1 MELIKPG
8 TNLNFVGRM
17 KLASFASV
25 IMIIISIVSLLLHG
39 GPNLG
44 IDFAGGTQVQ
54 IKFENKTEVKDIR
67 DSLATISL
75 GKSVIQQF
83 GYKDNNEFL
92 IKTEK
97 SSSEIK
103 GLSSSIEEA
112 LTSQFG
118 KDAFEVRRVE
128 VVGPKVGKDLRQ
140 KGMLAMI
147 YAIIGILIY
156 ITWRF
161 EFRYAI
167 GAIIALIHDV
177 LITVGIF
184 SLLDKEFSLP
194 IIAAL
199 LTIIGYSL
207 NDTIVVFDRIRENL
221 RKVRRQKLSEIVNSS
236 INQVLSRTILTS
248 GTTLLVVGALFFLG
262 GAVIHDFAFALL
274 VGVIIGTYSSIFIAS
289 PTVLAWETLWP
300 SKKKRK

>member
-17 KLASFASV
+17 KTASIASA
-25 IMIIISIVSLLLHG
+25 IMIIISIVSLIFHG

-54 IKFENKTEVKDIR
+54 IKFANKTEVQNIR

-83 GYKDNNEFL
+83 GYEDNNEFL

-97 SSSEIK
+97 SSSEMK
-103 GLSSSIEEA
+103 GLSSNIEEA
-112 LTSQFG
+112 LTDQFG

-161 EFRYAI
+161 EVRYAI
-167 GAIIALIHDV
+167 GAIIALVHDV
-177 LITVGIF
+177 FITVGIF
-184 SLLDKEFSLP
+184 SLLGKEFSLP

-221 RKVRRQKLSEIVNSS
+221 RKARRQELSGVINSS
-236 INQVLSRTILTS
+236 VNQVLSRTILTS
-248 GTTLLVVGALFFLG
+248 GTTLLVVGALFLLG

-274 VGVIIGTYSSIFIAS
+274 VGVVVGTYSSIFIAS
-289 PTVLAWETLWP
+289 PTILAWETVWP